1 MKWLLLS
8 VLAFGAFIAS
18 AQTKWYVAYK
28 NGLSVREKSDARTK
42 VIGKIPYAAAITVTY
57 SDPVKEIAT
66 EGLQGTWALTQYNGQ
81 TGYVVNSY
89 LLPYPPP
96 KAAVKTMKDYLAQL
110 SAPAGAPLVIKR
122 GSMNNV
128 EEGGTETKKQ
138 LYKNGTEYHSVSGYE
153 WHNDTY
159 FLPGFTLEQGFVL
172 LRLIPEFTSVFA
184 EGDVF
189 PTKSTTVKKGDI
201 EYEIKVE
208 SEDLGTQ
215 KWIKRITID
224 FADGSINTFEMFQIG
239 NQLVISFGGG
249 V

>member
-1 MKWLLLS
+1 MKRLFLFACS
-8 VLAFGAFIAS
+8 FLALIAS

-28 NGLSVREKSDARTK
+28 NGLSIREKTDARTK
-42 VIGKIPYAAAITVTY
+42 VIGKIPYATSVTVAY
-57 SDPVKEIAT
+57 PDSIKEIAT
-66 EGLQGTWALTQYNGQ
+66 EGLQGAWARTTYNGQ
-81 TGYVVNSY
+81 TGYIVNSY

-96 KAAVKTMKDYLAQL
+96 KATVKTMKDYLAQL

-138 LYKNGTEYHSVSGYE
+138 LYKNGTEYHSVEGYE
-153 WHNDTY
+153 WNNDTY
-159 FLPGFTLEQGFVL
+159 FLPDFTVEQGFIL
-172 LRLIPEFTSVFA
+172 LRLIPEFKSVFA

-189 PTKSTTVKKGDI
+189 PTKNATIKKGDI
-201 EYEIKVE
+201 EYEIKIE

-215 KWIKRITID
+215 KWIKKITMD
-224 FADGSINTFEMFQIG
+224 FADGAIYHFEMFQLG